1 MRGGVILVLL
11 LACVL
16 TPVSQAFSAGTADRA
31 TAPLDDPTN
40 LVSVSTSAPPEEVES
55 PAESEPPAD
64 TNAAPPVV
72 VEPEEEEPPVKEKPA
87 RLGSDLSDA
96 FENSRGSKFGL
107 SAQQRSLK
115 VPGKEGRAPRD
126 KTAWRW
132 TLELGVDSTSGNKD
146 TLRYDGSL
154 GAQKETDLH
163 FFWFRA
169 GGRYGKSEGE
179 RDADNAAVEAR
190 AERRLAERLYAA
202 LDGQVFQD
210 RMADLSYRA
219 RANVSLG
226 YFLVR
231 SERTLL
237 GFEAGPGYVQEKK
250 GGEIDGYAAGRAA
263 GYAERVLLS
272 SLLAWQAMEYVVSAE
287 DANVFFMNA
296 EVGLEALLSASL
308 SLRFS
313 LEDRYDGAPA
323 DDKEKNDLVT
333 KTALKWVF

>member
-1 MRGGVILVLL
+1 MKTGIGLVLL
-11 LACVL
+11 LAGVAAL
-16 TPVSQAFSAGTADRA
+16 GWPAFAAGTADRT
-31 TAPLDDPTN
+31 TAPVEDPTN
-40 LVSVSTSAPPEEVES
+40 LVSTSTSVPPVEAES
-55 PAESEPPAD
+55 PAGSEQPAD
-64 TNAAPPVV
+64 TNVAPPVV
-72 VEPEEEEPPVKEKPA
+72 VEPVEEEAPVKEKPA
-87 RLGSDLSDA
+87 RRGADLSDA
-96 FENSRGSKFGL
+96 FESSRGSKFGL

-115 VPGKEGRAPRD
+115 VPGKEGRPPRE

-179 RDADNAAVEAR
+179 RDTDNASAEAR

-210 RMADLSYRA
+210 RIAELSYRA

-226 YFLVR
+226 CFLVR

-237 GFEAGPGYVQEKK
+237 GLEAGPGYVQEKK

-263 GYAERVLLS
+263 EYAERVLLS
-272 SLLAWQAMEYVVSAE
+272 NLLAWQAVEYVVSVE

-296 EVGLEALLSASL
+296 EVGLEALLSATL
-308 SLRFS
+308 SLRVS

-333 KTALKWVF
+333 KTALKWAF